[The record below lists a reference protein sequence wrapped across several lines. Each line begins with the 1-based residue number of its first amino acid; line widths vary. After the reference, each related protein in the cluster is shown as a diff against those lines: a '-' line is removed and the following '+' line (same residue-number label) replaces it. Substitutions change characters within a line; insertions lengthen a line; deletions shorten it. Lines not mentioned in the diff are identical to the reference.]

1 MRPPPQPGCCRTL
14 LMPREPRARPP
25 FSAQGPSAL
34 AWSIARV
41 TGTWSIARDQGPSAM
56 DQASAL
62 ARVTVS
68 LDFPSG
74 KLDTFTVP
82 SLWRDIKVYQ
92 NHAFIGAEAS
102 GHGMQVIDLTTLR
115 EFYGKDA
122 RGKNIR
128 HLTVAEHYPEFGEAR
143 LRVFGGKG
151 GSSLWRVWS
160 IFSTCVRRQLAQS
173 GDQRGLRL
181 SLRDRL
187 RHLLRWPAHR
197 RHPGPEQPGIHR
209 MRCRG
214 RLHA

>member
-1 MRPPPQPGCCRTL
+1 
-14 LMPREPRARPP
+14 
-25 FSAQGPSAL
+25 
-34 AWSIARV
+34 
-41 TGTWSIARDQGPSAM
+41 M

-143 LRVFGGKG
+143 LRVFGGGGRRSG
-151 GSSLWRVWS
+151 GSGLYLALASAGNSHNLAINEDS
-160 IFSTCVRRQLAQS
+160 GFLYAIGSGTCS
-173 GDQRGLRL
+173 GGPHIVDI
-181 SLRDRL
+181 RD
-187 RHLLRWPAHR
+187 PSN
-197 RHPGPEQPGIHR
+197 PEYIGCVAEDGYTHE
-209 MRCRG
+209 
-214 RLHA
+214 